1 MEKVDITIIGA
12 GVIGL
17 AIGAKLA
24 CLNKQI
30 FILEKNTSFG
40 MEASSRNSE
49 VIHAGMNYKTGSLK
63 AKMCVRGNNLLYKLC
78 EKREIGFDK
87 TGKLIIARDE
97 SEMKDIERIKV
108 QGEQNGVK
116 GLEILSKKELKKT
129 EPNVKGFGA
138 LWSSSTG
145 IINSHELM
153 DFYVK
158 QFKKEGGVIVY
169 DSEVTNIEPASRGYV
184 LTIKKENY
192 HFLSKIV
199 INAAGLF
206 SDHIA
211 SMAGIDIDGE
221 RYRLKYCKGEYFSL
235 RRKLDVSRLI
245 YAVPPDELGLGI
257 HLVIDL
263 AGGMRL
269 GPNAFY
275 VDNVDYKTNPD
286 HKHEFY
292 TTAKDYLDDINEED
306 LFPDTAGIRSRRQ
319 HDDGDG
325 FRDFI
330 IKEESIRGLP
340 NFINLIGIESPG
352 LTAAPAI
359 AEYVASLVL
368 SMPIF

>member
-12 GVIGL
+12 GVVGL

-24 CLNKQI
+24 SLNKQM

-40 MEASSRNSE
+40 LEASSRNSE
-49 VIHAGMNYKTGSLK
+49 VIHSGLHYKTGSLK
-63 AKMCVRGNNLLYKLC
+63 AKMCVRGNNLLYRLC
-78 EKREIGFDK
+78 EKRQIGFNK

-97 SEMKDIERIKV
+97 SEMKVIERMKL
-108 QGEQNGVK
+108 QGEQNGVE
-116 GLEILSKKELKKT
+116 GLEILSKKELNKT
-129 EPNVKGFGA
+129 EAYVKGFGA
-138 LWSSSTG
+138 LWSPSTG

-153 DFYVK
+153 NFYVK
-158 QFKKEGGVIVY
+158 QFEKEGGIIVY
-169 DSEVTNIEPASRGYV
+169 DSEVTNIEPSSRGYI

-211 SMAGIDIDGE
+211 SKAGIDIDSEG
-221 RYRLKYCKGEYFSL
+221 YRLRYCKGEYFSL

-257 HLVIDL
+257 HLVIDI
-263 AGGMRL
+263 AGGMKL
-269 GPNAFY
+269 GPNSFY
-275 VDNVDYKTNPD
+275 IDNIDYRVDTD

-292 TTAKDYLDDINEED
+292 TTAKDYFDDINEED
-306 LFPDTAGIRSRRQ
+306 LFPDTAGLRSRRK
-319 HDDGDG
+319 HGDGDG

-368 SMPIF
+368 SMPVF